1 MKVTFPQMGTME
13 IAVKTLL
20 KELGLEVVPPPKI
33 TQKTLDLGV
42 KYSPEFACLPL
53 KINVG
58 NYIEALEKG
67 ADTILMGGGVG
78 PCRFG
83 YYGEVERK
91 ILKDLGYDFE
101 MIILEPIQNDWWGF
115 YKKLKLLLNNISIL
129 NLKQAWEKAW
139 AKGVAVDSLTET
151 INEIRAYTQDR
162 KLAHEIYKQSLMA
175 IDQAEKKAEVKKIE
189 NEYKIKLKELPQ
201 RENFVPLKVGIVG
214 EIYVVLESAVNFDL
228 EKKLGERGIIVDKSL
243 TLTQWI
249 KEHLYLGRFKDEER
263 HEKVK
268 QAAQPYL
275 NHKVGGHGLE
285 TIGETVLYA
294 QNNYDGVIHLSP
306 FTCMPEIIAKSILPQ
321 VSKDLNIPVL
331 SITVD
336 EHTGEAGV
344 ITRLEAFIDL
354 LKRNHQKGEV
364 I

>member
-115 YKKLKLLLNNISIL
+115 YKKLKLVRSSISIL
-129 NLKQAWEKAW
+129 N
-139 AKGVAVDSLTET
+139 
-151 INEIRAYTQDR
+151 
-162 KLAHEIYKQSLMA
+162 
-175 IDQAEKKAEVKKIE
+175 
-189 NEYKIKLKELPQ
+189 
-201 RENFVPLKVGIVG
+201 
-214 EIYVVLESAVNFDL
+214 
-228 EKKLGERGIIVDKSL
+228 
-243 TLTQWI
+243 
-249 KEHLYLGRFKDEER
+249 
-263 HEKVK
+263 
-268 QAAQPYL
+268 
-275 NHKVGGHGLE
+275 
-285 TIGETVLYA
+285 
-294 QNNYDGVIHLSP
+294 
-306 FTCMPEIIAKSILPQ
+306 
-321 VSKDLNIPVL
+321 
-331 SITVD
+331 
-336 EHTGEAGV
+336 
-344 ITRLEAFIDL
+344 
-354 LKRNHQKGEV
+354 
-364 I
+364 